1 MICYKILIKGEGN
14 GVGVGGLVELWI
26 GSASSPVCRVWQ
38 VHARDISRKLKEN
51 GAKNGSARARSCRVL
66 PYSTNWHPV
75 YSIYLGMFPR
85 GSCLVLLRNSLET
98 WFPYDYC
105 NHWKMFT
112 NCLGIFPSAV
122 HNERTV
128 SFDGCVTS
136 FPISYTMLHSQHFFH
151 ISELKLSHQWL
162 THSMEVNYNNTVVI
176 FLTC

>member
-1 MICYKILIKGEGN
+1 MTKCFWEQFPFVHFNNLNKTVKARTSNDLLQDSDQGRGERGGGEGVLVN
-14 GVGVGGLVELWI
+14 SGLEV
-26 GSASSPVCRVWQ
+26 
-38 VHARDISRKLKEN
+38 
-51 GAKNGSARARSCRVL
+51 
-66 PYSTNWHPV
+66 HPV
-75 YSIYLGMFPR
+75 YVLGHVPPR
-85 GSCLVLLRNSLET
+85 FLSCVIEDSLET

-136 FPISYTMLHSQHFFH
+136 FPISYTMLHSQHFFQ